1 MTKQNYSKD
10 ENHKDTIYAVNCP
23 KCNYDI
29 FEIYDRVCKGG
40 KSKYCK
46 IINVHSRNCE
56 DFYDTTDW
64 DVECICPKCK
74 TEFTFSDGDY

>member
-1 MTKQNYSKD
+1 MD
-10 ENHKDTIYAVNCP
+10 DMNCP

-29 FEIYDRVCKGG
+29 YKIYERVCEGG

-46 IINVHSRNCE
+46 ITNIHSGSCGG
-56 DFYDTTDW
+56 FYGTDW

-74 TEFTFSDGDY
+74 TEFMFSDGDY

>member
-1 MTKQNYSKD
+1 MTID
-10 ENHKDTIYAVNCP
+10 ENNKDVIYGEMNCP

-29 FEIYDRVCKGG
+29 YKIYERVCEGG

-46 IINVHSRNCE
+46 ITNIHSSSCGG
-56 DFYDTTDW
+56 FYGTDW

-74 TEFTFSDGDY
+74 TEFMFSDGDY